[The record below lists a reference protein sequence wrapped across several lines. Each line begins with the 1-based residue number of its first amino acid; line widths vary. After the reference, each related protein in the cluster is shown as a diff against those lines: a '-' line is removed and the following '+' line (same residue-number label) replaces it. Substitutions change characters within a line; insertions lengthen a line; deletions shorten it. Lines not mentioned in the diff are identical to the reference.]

1 MGDMGDAVVLVSH
14 GSIDDM
20 ADLAPFLTNVRRGQP
35 PTPELVAEMLKRYE
49 AIGGRSPLNAINAEV
64 ARKLGA
70 RLGIRVAWA
79 SRLWKPT
86 VREVVGEL
94 AGAGVRRVG
103 LVPLAQHSAKV
114 YADDARRAVDGLG
127 VDLVSASN
135 WGQTPPLVQAFARRL
150 VEALGAEE
158 LDRTAVVLTAHS
170 LPRAVID
177 AGDPYE
183 REVRSAADAVLSV
196 VREKVGRAVRA
207 VVAFQSQGL
216 SAGPGG
222 SPVAWLGPTL
232 EASVQE
238 LAARGD
244 RRVVFAPTGFL
255 ADHVE
260 ILYDLDV
267 EMRALAGRLGMA
279 YARTAS
285 LNADDDFVDV
295 LADVAR
301 PLLRDVA

>member
-1 MGDMGDAVVLVSH
+1 MSEAVLLVSH

-20 ADLAPFLTNVRRGQP
+20 ADLGPFLTNVRRGQP
-35 PTPELVAEMLKRYE
+35 PTPELAAEMLKRYE
-49 AIGGRSPLNAINAEV
+49 AIGGKSPLNTISGEV

-70 RLGIRVAWA
+70 RIGLRVAWA

-114 YADDARRAVDGLG
+114 YADDARRAVEGLG
-127 VDLVSASN
+127 VDVVSASN
-135 WGQTPPLVQAFARRL
+135 WGQAPALVQAFARRL
-150 VEALGAEE
+150 VEALREEQE

-183 REVRSAADAVLSV
+183 HEVRLAAEAVLSV
-196 VREKVGRAVRA
+196 VREKVGHDVHA

-216 SAGPGG
+216 TAGPGG
-222 SPVAWLGPTL
+222 KPMAWLGPTL
-232 EASVQE
+232 EATVQE

-244 RRVVFAPTGFL
+244 RRVVFAPIGFL

-285 LNADDDFVDV
+285 LNADDDFIDV
-295 LADVAR
+295 LAGVARRLLPDVA
-301 PLLRDVA
+301 